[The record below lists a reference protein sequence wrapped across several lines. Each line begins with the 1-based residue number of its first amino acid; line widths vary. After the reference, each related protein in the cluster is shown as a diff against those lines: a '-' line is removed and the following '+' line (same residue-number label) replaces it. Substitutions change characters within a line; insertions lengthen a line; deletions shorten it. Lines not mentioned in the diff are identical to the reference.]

1 MVLPIP
7 QYWDWFLVHW
17 FSYSLC
23 CASNSQDRC
32 GAPSVWGPAAEWHS
46 TWQRVKSVMASDEEP
61 SRPEESSQ
69 GSRRGA
75 WSFLYILWWKKI
87 RHLKELIKMQPS
99 PEWLKPVALRRTPA
113 VLQTASEANLPHN
126 EPRRWSCAH
135 IMPSFVLQIG
145 LIQTYSTSVC
155 ADAKITLAAH
165 PGLAHPELMR
175 RKNTRAVA
183 ALPTW
188 QRAGLGPQ
196 TGVQSHSVR
205 PSPQTAEALWSW
217 LLVPAVGNNGF
228 RSCGFTDHLATLP
241 TAPHGRKALRRWM
254 MQGAQR
260 RGT

>member
-1 MVLPIP
+1 
-7 QYWDWFLVHW
+7 
-17 FSYSLC
+17 
-23 CASNSQDRC
+23 
-32 GAPSVWGPAAEWHS
+32 
-46 TWQRVKSVMASDEEP
+46 
-61 SRPEESSQ
+61 
-69 GSRRGA
+69 
-75 WSFLYILWWKKI
+75 
-87 RHLKELIKMQPS
+87 MQPS
-99 PEWLKPVALRRTPA
+99 LEWLKPVALRRTPA

-155 ADAKITLAAH
+155 TDAKITLAAH

-175 RKNTRAVA
+175 RENTRAVA

-196 TGVQSHSVR
+196 TGLQSHSVR
-205 PSPQTAEALWSW
+205 PSPQTAEALGGW

-241 TAPHGRKALRRWM
+241 TAPQSGKALRRWM
-254 MQGAQR
+254 MQGAQSR
-260 RGT
+260 RDTTVRKGGLTNSQVFCLSRGGAGEKRWHKGNMTSHLLNSERRLGLKQVNQPTAK